1 MLDVRAAIGKLK
13 RRLSTATSPS
23 HRKLNTM
30 NALQILIN
38 GTRFDLVMKYACA
51 AHRGVPTTFYKD
63 LYLAQHGILTGSTP
77 GETAWEDFC
86 ALCDRVQREGVPAG
100 AITIGRNGE
109 IVDGATEL
117 ACAALYGQD
126 VQVQEVQESVD
137 YNSQWFLEQGLDR
150 TYADYTAIEYVRLQP
165 SALVVNLH
173 SRVDIA
179 HNKDVEA
186 ILRKHGMLYY
196 MKPVVLSNDG
206 YANIKKIS
214 YGTFWD
220 RPLWIGNANDNFAGS
235 RRHAQSS
242 IGVDPLRAYVFVCDD
257 TTNTARRAKE
267 EVRRLFLGG
276 NCIHI
281 NDLHPEAVRLA
292 ETYYNNNS
300 LELINARPIS
310 HVDEAMDNELGH
322 ITKLAQETGASPL
335 ALCGTA
341 DATLRV
347 LNAAPASGLI
357 YPCVSAAQQSLSLP
371 PTSPIVEPAEGSP
384 ISVAELVHH
393 PRYYGFHCGY
403 KFTALS
409 LMEQTLADK
418 KLVRR
423 LRDRAAQNCS
433 RAFIRKVEKVG
444 CRQMVIGGKWRIV
457 YKKRRKK

>member
-1 MLDVRAAIGKLK
+1 M
-13 RRLSTATSPS
+13 
-23 HRKLNTM
+23 
-30 NALQILIN
+30 
-38 GTRFDLVMKYACA
+38 
-51 AHRGVPTTFYKD
+51 
-63 LYLAQHGILTGSTP
+63 
-77 GETAWEDFC
+77 
-86 ALCDRVQREGVPAG
+86 QREGVPEG
-100 AITIGRNGE
+100 AITVGRNGE
-109 IVDGATEL
+109 IVDGAAEL
-117 ACAALYGQD
+117 ACAALYGQE
-126 VQVQEVQESVD
+126 VQVHEVQESVD

-150 TYADYTAIEYVRLQP
+150 IYADYTAIEYVRLQP
-165 SALVVNLH
+165 SAHVVNLH

-220 RPLWIGNANDNFAGS
+220 RPLWIGNAKDNFAGS

-257 TTNTARRAKE
+257 TTNPARRAKE

-300 LELINARPIS
+300 LEFINARPIS

-322 ITKLAQETGASPL
+322 ITKLAQDAGGSPL

-341 DATLRV
+341 EATLRV
-347 LNAAPASGLI
+347 LHAAPDAELI
-357 YPCVSAAQQSLSLP
+357 YPCVAAAPQPFSLP
-371 PTSPIVEPAEGSP
+371 STSPIVAPAEGAP
-384 ISVAELVHH
+384 IPVAELVHH
-393 PRYYGFHCGY
+393 PRYHGFHCGY

-409 LMEQTLADK
+409 LMEQSMADK
-418 KLVRR
+418 SLVRS
-423 LRDRAAQNCS
+423 LRDRAAHDCS
-433 RAFIRKVEKVG
+433 HAFIRKVEKVG
-444 CRQMVIGGKWRIV
+444 CRQMVIAGKWRIS
-457 YKKRRKK
+457 YKKRRKKK